1 MIQKK
6 YTKKQAEQN
15 YQWSVKQLMFYMD
28 YKGLDLDTVYR
39 DDYDE
44 YLDIIDGEIEC
55 IEQIE
60 QRRTIRCI

>member
-1 MIQKK
+1 MKQRC
-6 YTKKQAEQN
+6 TKKQAEQN
-15 YQWSVKQLMFYMD
+15 YKWSVKKLMFYID
-28 YKGLDLDTVYR
+28 YKGLDLDTIYR

-60 QRRTIRCI
+60 QRRLIKCI